1 MLCIAPRATAR
12 VGLWDCSPPISAI
25 GSCEQEPYTVP
36 RATARAGL
44 LWDRSPPISV
54 IGSSKQEPPL
64 APRAMARAGLLF
76 GCVTYCY
83 IYISAIGSSEPEP
96 CTVPRATARAGLLF
110 GCVTYCYI
118 YISAI
123 SSNKQDALHS
133 APRHGTCWAA
143 VGLQPPPLAPSVAAS
158 RCLHRGMQ
166 PWITAAVRAHRGA
179 RALGW

>member
-1 MLCIAPRATAR
+1 MLC
-12 VGLWDCSPPISAI
+12 
-25 GSCEQEPYTVP
+25 TVP
-36 RATARAGL
+36 RDMARAGL
-44 LWDRSPPISV
+44 MFGLQPFHQRHRQQQA
-54 IGSSKQEPPL
+54 GAPL